1 MASRQGCLNGVTVH
15 FVLSNKPSTKAL
27 GTEIASE
34 LAHFERQFRAQLSK
48 LSFWQIGIFMQNTH

>member
-1 MASRQGCLNGVTVH
+1 MASRQGCLNCVTVH
-15 FVLSNKPSTKAL
+15 SVHSNKPSTKAL

-48 LSFWQIGIFMQNTH
+48 LSF